1 MHRRAFV
8 GQLAVTALGLR
19 GLGAAHPIEPLGAPE
34 ARRLSSIGLEL
45 WTVRDAMRKDPERT
59 MAAVRAMGYTD
70 VELLWSMGNF
80 GRTAKQVRA
89 TLDSTGL
96 KATSAH
102 ISPTLVTT
110 GWEQALDMAHEL
122 GQQTLIVPSLPAE
135 SSRTLDDW
143 KRWGERF
150 NVAGEKARAANLWL
164 AMHNEPEHEK
174 RIDGRVPFEVFV
186 EATDPRFVR
195 LQLDIGNMVMG
206 GGDPHAFLERH
217 KSRIVSFH
225 IKDILADRSA
235 DTELG
240 QGNVKIAEII
250 AAVPDPDRKTFFV
263 EQEGPEDSLAS
274 AKQDFDYLSRLEF

>member
-1 MHRRAFV
+1 MYRRAFV

-19 GLGAAHPIEPLGAPE
+19 GLAPLSAGAPLADSS

-45 WTVRDAMRKDPERT
+45 WTVRDAMRKDPEGT

-80 GRTAKQVRA
+80 GRSAKQVRA

-102 ISPTLVTT
+102 ISPELVTS
-110 GWEQALDMAHEL
+110 GWEKALEMAHEI
-122 GQQTLIVPSLPAE
+122 GQQTLIVPSFPAE

-150 NVAGEKARAANLWL
+150 NVAGEKARAANVWL

-186 EATDPRFVR
+186 EATDPRYVR

-206 GGDPHAFLERH
+206 GGDPLAFLQRH
-217 KSRIVSFH
+217 KQRIVSFH

-240 QGNVKIAEII
+240 RGNVPIAAIL
-250 AAVPDPDRKTFFV
+250 AAVPAPDRATFFV
-263 EQEGPEDSLAS
+263 EQEGPKDSLAS